1 MDKYGHDFY
10 TAQKNFKPKK
20 EEKNNF
26 FFHVKNLSSH
36 LFIFV
41 LFYNSNS
48 ITYVEALFFLYFV
61 QSLSSFYFL
70 FRQKK
75 PKKREANAY
84 EYN

>member
-10 TAQKNFKPKK
+10 TAQKNLNQKRKK
-20 EEKNNF
+20 KIT

-41 LFYNSNS
+41 LFYNSNNS
-48 ITYVEALFFLYFV
+48 ITYVEALFFVLYFV

-75 PKKREANAY
+75 TQKKRSKCL
-84 EYN
+84 

>member
-26 FFHVKNLSSH
+26 FSCQKLIVP
-36 LFIFV
+36 FIYFCFIIVIV
-41 LFYNSNS
+41 LHM
-48 ITYVEALFFLYFV
+48 LKLCFFLYFV

>member
-10 TAQKNFKPKK
+10 TAQKNLNQKRKK
-20 EEKNNF
+20 KIT

-70 FRQKK
+70 FRQKN

>member
-1 MDKYGHDFY
+1 MDINGHDFY
-10 TAQKNFKPKK
+10 TAQKNLNQKRKK
-20 EEKNNF
+20 KIT

-48 ITYVEALFFLYFV
+48 ITYVEALFFCILFNLSVVSIFFFV
-61 QSLSSFYFL
+61 
-70 FRQKK
+70 KK
-75 PKKREANAY
+75 NPKKREANAY

>member
-10 TAQKNFKPKK
+10 TAQKNLNQKRKK
-20 EEKNNF
+20 KITF
-26 FFHVKNLSSH
+26 FFMSKTYRPIY
-36 LFIFV
+36 LF

-70 FRQKK
+70 FRQKN

>member
-1 MDKYGHDFY
+1 MDINGHDFY
-10 TAQKNFKPKK
+10 TAQKNLNQKRKK
-20 EEKNNF
+20 KITF

-70 FRQKK
+70 FRQKN
-75 PKKREANAY
+75 PQKREANAY